1 MYRLFHQ
8 VICPFSRKIRILM
21 AEKNLDFHLIVEN
34 FWLNR
39 REFIALNPRSQVPV
53 LVDDKGFGICDSANI
68 VEYLEEKHDCG
79 RKFLGTDFYEKAEI
93 RRLQDWFDDKF
104 FNEVSK
110 YILNERFFNQFL
122 HKKNTPNLE
131 VIRIAKY
138 NLENHLDYLEFLLTN
153 SQYLT
158 LDRFTIADIAA
169 AAQISVLDYFGDIK
183 WQNRDVVK
191 NWYCIIKSQK
201 GFSDIL
207 RDRISSISPCE
218 HYNKLDF

>member
-1 MYRLFHQ
+1 MYRLYHQ
-8 VICPFSRKIRILM
+8 IICPFSRKIRILM
-21 AEKNLDFHLIVEN
+21 TEKNLDFHLIVEN

-39 REFIALNPRSQVPV
+39 RDFIALNPRLQVPV
-53 LVDDKGFGICDSANI
+53 LLDEKNFGICGSANI

-79 RKFLGTDFYEKAEI
+79 RKFLGTDIYEKAEI
-93 RRLQDWFDDKF
+93 RRLQEWFDEKF
-104 FNEVSK
+104 FTEVSR
-110 YILNERFFNQFL
+110 YILNERYFNQFL

-153 SQYLT
+153 SQYLA

-169 AAQISVLDYFGDIK
+169 AAQISALDYFGDIR
-183 WQNRDVVK
+183 WQNREVVK

-207 RDRISSISPCE
+207 RDRISNIAPCE